1 MSSVIGNLNKPTL
14 RRLLPQPVT
23 GDDAHM
29 RALTWLLG
37 TVIALA
43 TVGAVYQIVGMVL
56 DRQQYPPP
64 GQMVDIGG
72 QRLHLYCL
80 GTGNPTV
87 ILEAAA
93 PGWSLYWSTVQPQL
107 ARTTR
112 VCAYDRAGLGWSD
125 RGPLPRT
132 GQRMAKELHRL
143 LERAGI
149 AGPYV
154 LVGHSL
160 GGLVARLYQHD
171 YPQEVVGM
179 VLVDAG
185 HELEMRQAEFRSFAN
200 AGKSMLPVFRA
211 MTMLGITRLI
221 ASYDQLPPILTLQ
234 EEKVPAEIRPMLRT
248 VWLRT
253 GYVSTLADESDGLI
267 ETLEQVRHSGRLGDL
282 PLVIIT
288 ATGPVWWP
296 DMPGQVNPAK
306 FKKMWMDLQQD
317 LTTLSTKS
325 RQVFAEHSSHFI
337 QFDEPSLVAES
348 VRQMI
353 DLTRR
358 TATFK

>member
-72 QRLHLYCL
+72 QQLHLYCI
-80 GTGNPTV
+80 GTGSPTV

-132 GQRMAKELHRL
+132 GQRMAKELHCL